1 MGGGWKGDLGAG
13 TMDSEADNPEYLQHH
28 GQKVLKWN
36 KRTDESCF
44 LPQERRFE
52 INFQF
57 FLIDFPNPKN
67 SSQHCFRVKNIPF
80 ICKYKASKGNSR
92 PSVPDLLHW
101 QHWKGEGPIAG
112 QELDPIG
119 PFITGNPT
127 LAQLKM
133 GTYRDNP
140 PPWWNLS

>member
-1 MGGGWKGDLGAG
+1 M
-13 TMDSEADNPEYLQHH
+13 QI
-28 GQKVLKWN
+28 Q
-36 KRTDESCF
+36 
-44 LPQERRFE
+44 
-52 INFQF
+52 
-57 FLIDFPNPKN
+57 
-67 SSQHCFRVKNIPF
+67 
-80 ICKYKASKGNSR
+80 KASENTT

-101 QHWKGEGPIAG
+101 QGGVGEGPIAG

-127 LAQLKM
+127 LAQLNKRSEM